1 VLCSPPGTVAR
12 GFFIFRYGMK
22 VVKHAFA
29 IVFFGLG
36 AAFMFLAN
44 HMVDSTF
51 TSFETALFGG
61 IGAMLLLGTFLL
73 LRH

>member
-1 VLCSPPGTVAR
+1 
-12 GFFIFRYGMK
+12 MK

>member
-1 VLCSPPGTVAR
+1 V
-12 GFFIFRYGMK
+12 K

-29 IVFFGLG
+29 VIFFGLG
-36 AAFMFLAN
+36 AAFIFLAN
-44 HMVDSTF
+44 HTVDSTF

-73 LRH
+73 LRR